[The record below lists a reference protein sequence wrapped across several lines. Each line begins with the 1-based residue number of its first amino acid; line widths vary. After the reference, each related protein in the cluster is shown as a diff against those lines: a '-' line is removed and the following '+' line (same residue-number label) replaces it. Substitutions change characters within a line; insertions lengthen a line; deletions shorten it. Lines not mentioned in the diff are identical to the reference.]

1 MAMVMKAYEYEGPSI
16 YVYYSN
22 DLKDLSRLD
31 EVLWGIEEEGIPFDL
46 KAKECN
52 TSEELSHLASM
63 QSKLLVGI
71 GIDSKGK
78 ITLTLNK
85 LEKDKPL
92 FTMNL
97 DDDNSKLRDLGSNAG
112 RLVKGIAFK

>member
-1 MAMVMKAYEYEGPSI
+1 MAMVMKDYEYEVPSI

-22 DLKDLSRLD
+22 DLKDLSRFD
-31 EVLWGIEEEGIPFDL
+31 EILWGIEEEGIPFEL
-46 KAKECN
+46 KAKDCN
-52 TSEELSHLASM
+52 ISEELSHLASM

-92 FTMNL
+92 FTISIDDENSNL
-97 DDDNSKLRDLGSNAG
+97 RNLGSNAG

>member
-1 MAMVMKAYEYEGPSI
+1 MAMVMKAYEYEVPSI

-22 DLKDLSRLD
+22 DLKDLSRFD
-31 EVLWGIEEEGIPFDL
+31 EILWGIEEEGIPFEL
-46 KAKECN
+46 KAKDCN
-52 TSEELSHLASM
+52 ISEELSHLASM

-92 FTMNL
+92 FTISIDDETSNL
-97 DDDNSKLRDLGSNAG
+97 RNLGSNAG